1 MQPIQKTT
9 DSAPNWGDNDP
20 LQKID
25 GDVNI
30 SGIIN
35 KGTGN
40 ADKYLKVNAAGN
52 AMEWATIT
60 IPTNE
65 GKWNDAT
72 GGIHYSSGDVG
83 IGTSSP
89 SDRLHLY
96 KEDSDTYLT
105 IQNKRTTTNTT
116 QYLSGIKFETS
127 SGNLTDEWVASRIV
141 SGWLPSENAWNQSW
155 IKFQTHGTNGGNFTD
170 DLVIKGGN
178 VGIGTTSPDNTLQ
191 VVSTMGEMVEFK
203 NTSTYSRFVLN
214 GATSTGG
221 DLIFKQN
228 GTAKWGIANIGN
240 DLFFMGDDNT
250 GQKYM
255 TLKDNGNVGIGTTSP
270 NYKIDFGDDG
280 GWISI
285 RSDNIN
291 HSGKYGYGM
300 GYWTDGA
307 NNHGVAFSAGGNF
320 IMSDQN
326 NTPNLFIKQGGNVGI
341 GTKSWSKITSE

>member
-1 MQPIQKTT
+1 
-9 DSAPNWGDNDP
+9 
-20 LQKID
+20 
-25 GDVNI
+25 
-30 SGIIN
+30 
-35 KGTGN
+35 
-40 ADKYLKVNAAGN
+40 
-52 AMEWATIT
+52 
-60 IPTNE
+60 
-65 GKWNDAT
+65 
-72 GGIHYSSGDVG
+72 
-83 IGTSSP
+83 
-89 SDRLHLY
+89 
-96 KEDSDTYLT
+96 
-105 IQNKRTTTNTT
+105 
-116 QYLSGIKFETS
+116 
-127 SGNLTDEWVASRIV
+127 
-141 SGWLPSENAWNQSW
+141 
-155 IKFQTHGTNGGNFTD
+155 
-170 DLVIKGGN
+170 
-178 VGIGTTSPDNTLQ
+178 
-191 VVSTMGEMVEFK
+191 MGEMVEFK

-326 NTPNLFIKQGGNVGI
+326 NTSFIYKARWQRRHRNDE
-341 GTKSWSKITSE
+341 SWSKITSEWKCYMSGKIGRRHDEYWQ